1 MPACSSRV
9 FSLPLVALPPAPE
22 RPLRVAPA
30 ASWGSVLRQDA
41 VCPRPAGQCF
51 RGAGHGRGRR
61 GLRGA
66 TGCGSG
72 TSRQCL
78 RCHRGTLDCRAV
90 SPLTIITGGRNRF
103 GVLARPGQGAAW
115 SIVRGPDRCVRR
127 AGALV
132 WALSG
137 KRPGWAP
144 LRGRET
150 GGGVRVWERER
161 DVRAGRAIASGALR
175 GAPGCAGSF
184 IGARSVTR
192 WADTRLL
199 WRMCAFCLTGPGER
213 PRVPVELSAPQR
225 RSSLCLS
232 RTR

>member
-103 GVLARPGQGAAW
+103 GVLARPRGGRGLEHCARPGSVRTEAGGARLGSVGKAARRGAAAGPGNR
-115 SIVRGPDRCVRR
+115 RGSAGLGARARRPCGPRDR
-127 AGALV
+127 L
-132 WALSG
+132 
-137 KRPGWAP
+137 
-144 LRGRET
+144 
-150 GGGVRVWERER
+150 
-161 DVRAGRAIASGALR
+161 GRA
-175 GAPGCAGSF
+175 AGSSWMRWF
-184 IGARSVTR
+184 VHWRSIRDPVGRHTSPVAHVR
-192 WADTRLL
+192 FLL
-199 WRMCAFCLTGPGER
+199 DGSGRA
-213 PRVPVELSAPQR
+213 A
-225 RSSLCLS
+225 
-232 RTR
+232 